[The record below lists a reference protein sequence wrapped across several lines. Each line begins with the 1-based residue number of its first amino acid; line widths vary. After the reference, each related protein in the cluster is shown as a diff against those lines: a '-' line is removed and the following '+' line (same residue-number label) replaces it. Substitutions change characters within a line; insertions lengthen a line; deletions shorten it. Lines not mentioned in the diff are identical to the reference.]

1 MAEKTK
7 PAVLLIGGLDPQ
19 GAAGLTVDIQTVSQ
33 LGGHPVPLVTCLTEQ
48 TSAGLHALQPLSAA
62 SFAAQLKCCTADFEI
77 KAVKIGLLPNA
88 EIAQMVADWLSV
100 QSVPVV
106 LDPVLAASSGGQTVE
121 QDVTDIIRNQLLPKI
136 TLLTPNLPEL
146 KQLAGEGDKAQL
158 ITTLRQKGLA
168 ACLLKGGHDTSTVS
182 SDVYQDNSEQFYLT
196 TPRYD
201 FAVRGTGCVLAA
213 ATATFLASGFDNR
226 EAVVLA
232 RSYLHQGYQKAE
244 TLGPYRTISHQPS
257 KLSRQILPALHTA
270 QSVIGKRHVF
280 PRCPARLGIYP
291 VVDSVEWLG
300 KCLAEGIRTI
310 QLRLKTDDKPY
321 AAAQIV
327 KAVSVASQYP
337 DSRLFI
343 NDHWQQAIE
352 AGAYGVHLGQE
363 DLFDADL
370 AAIAN
375 SGLRLGI
382 STHSYW
388 ELARALTINPSYIA
402 LGPVYATDSK
412 QMPWQP
418 QGNVKVTEWQG
429 ILEDIPLVAIGGI
442 DVSRA
447 KALKATGVGSVA
459 MISAITKAAD
469 YQAVCRDLL
478 ILWPETAGQGS
489 ALDQAVQRISM

>member
-1 MAEKTK
+1 MAK
-7 PAVLLIGGLDPQ
+7 PAILLIGGLDPQ
-19 GAAGLTVDIQTVSQ
+19 GAAGLTADIQTVSQ

-48 TSAGLHALQPLSAA
+48 TAVGLHALQPLSADT
-62 SFAAQLKCCTADFEI
+62 FAAQLQCCTADFEI
-77 KAVKIGLLPNA
+77 KAVKIGLLPNTD
-88 EIAQMVADWLSV
+88 IAQIVVDWLST

-106 LDPVLAASSGGQTVE
+106 LDPVLAASSGGQTIG
-121 QDVTDIIRNQLLPKI
+121 QDVCDIIRQQLLPKI

-158 ITTLRQKGLA
+158 IKVLRQKGLA
-168 ACLLKGGHDTSTVS
+168 ACLLKGGHDTGTVS

-213 ATATFLASGFDNR
+213 ATVTFLANGYDTR
-226 EAVVLA
+226 DAMVLA
-232 RSYLHQGYQKAE
+232 RSYLHQGYQQAQ
-244 TLGPYRTISHQPS
+244 TLGPYRTISHQS
-257 KLSRQILPALHTA
+257 LKLSRPILPALHTLKSA
-270 QSVIGKRHVF
+270 IGKRHVF

-300 KCLAEGIRTI
+300 KCFAEGIRTI
-310 QLRLKTDDKPY
+310 QLRLKTDDKTY
-321 AAAQIV
+321 AAAQIAE
-327 KAVSVASQYP
+327 AVRLASQYP
-337 DSRLFI
+337 NSRLFI

-352 AGAYGVHLGQE
+352 AGSYGVHLGQE

-388 ELARALTINPSYIA
+388 ELARALTIDPSYIA

-418 QGNVKVTEWQG
+418 QGHAKVSEWLD
-429 ILEDIPLVAIGGI
+429 ILEELPLVAIGGI
-442 DVSRA
+442 DVPRA
-447 KALKATGVGSVA
+447 KSLKATDVGSVA

-469 YQAVCRDLL
+469 YQAVCRELL
-478 ILWPETAGQGS
+478 TLWPETASG
-489 ALDQAVQRISM
+489 LDQAV

>member
-1 MAEKTK
+1 MAK
-7 PAVLLIGGLDPQ
+7 PAILLIGGLDPQ
-19 GAAGLTVDIQTVSQ
+19 GAAGLTADIQTISQ

-48 TSAGLHALQPLSAA
+48 TSAGLHAMQPLSAA
-62 SFAAQLKCCTADFEI
+62 SFAAQLQCCIADFEI

-88 EIAQMVADWLSV
+88 NIAQIVADWLST

-106 LDPVLAASSGGQTVE
+106 LDPVMAASSGGQTIG
-121 QDVTDIIRNQLLPKI
+121 QDVSDIIREQLLPKT

-146 KQLAGEGDKAQL
+146 KQIAGEGDKAQL
-158 ITTLRQKGLA
+158 ITALRQKGLV
-168 ACLLKGGHDTSTVS
+168 ACLLKGGHDTGTVS
-182 SDVYQDNSEQFYLT
+182 IDVYQDHSEQFYLT

-201 FAVRGTGCVLAA
+201 FAVRGTGCVLAS
-213 ATATFLASGFDNR
+213 ATALFLASGYECR
-226 EAVVLA
+226 EALVLA
-232 RSYLHQGYQKAE
+232 RSYLHQGYQQAE
-244 TLGPYRTISHQPS
+244 TLGPYRTISHQPL
-257 KLSRQILPALHTA
+257 KLSRLVMPALHTLQCA
-270 QSVIGKRHVF
+270 IGKRHIF
-280 PRCPARLGIYP
+280 PRCPRRLGIYP

-300 KCLAEGIRTI
+300 KCFAEGIRTI
-310 QLRLKTDDKPY
+310 QLRLKTEDKTY
-321 AAAQIV
+321 AATQIAQ
-327 KAVSVASQYP
+327 AVRLASKYL

-375 SGLRLGI
+375 AGLRLGI

-418 QGNVKVTEWQG
+418 QGHAKVSEWLD

-442 DVSRA
+442 DVPRA
-447 KALKATGVGSVA
+447 KSLKATDVGSVA
-459 MISAITKAAD
+459 MISAITKVAD
-469 YQAVCRDLL
+469 YQAVCRELL
-478 ILWPETAGQGS
+478 TLWPETAEQGLG
-489 ALDQAVQRISM
+489 LDQAV